1 MQLTQKE
8 TTLLKDLKGQEK
20 LCVEKYT
27 KYASSALDQ
36 QLKELFTSIANVE
49 QQHLNTITQIENGTV
64 PQSNSGSAQT
74 VKATFSSNYGMGD
87 TPDKQADCYLCSD
100 LLADEKHVSGL
111 YNTCIF
117 EFNDKQI
124 RETLNHIQKEEQEHG
139 KAIYDYMSANNM
151 YSWLFLAY
159 PNLKQNP
166 TQYESGFETY

>member
-8 TTLLKDLKGQEK
+8 TSLLKDLKGQEK

-27 KYASSALDQ
+27 KYASSALDP

-49 QQHLNTITQIENGTV
+49 QQHLNTISQIESGSM
-64 PQSNSGSAQT
+64 PQANSGSSQT
-74 VKATFSSNYGMGD
+74 VKTSFTSNYGMGD

-111 YNTCIF
+111 YNICIF
-117 EFNDKQI
+117 EFNDKQL
-124 RETLNHIQKEEQEHG
+124 RDTLNHIQKEEQEHG

-151 YSWLFLAY
+151 YS
-159 PNLKQNP
+159 
-166 TQYESGFETY
+166 

>member
-8 TTLLKDLKGQEK
+8 TTLLKDLKSQEK

-27 KYASSALDQ
+27 KYASLALDP

-49 QQHLNTITQIENGTV
+49 QQHLNTISSIEQGNM
-64 PQSNSGSAQT
+64 PSSNSGSSQT
-74 VKATFSSNYGMGD
+74 VKTSFTSNYGMGD

-117 EFNDKQI
+117 EFADKTV
-124 RETLNHIQKEEQEHG
+124 RDTLNHIQKEEQEHG
-139 KAIYDYMSANNM
+139 KAIYDYMSTNNM
-151 YSWLFLAY
+151 YS
-159 PNLKQNP
+159 
-166 TQYESGFETY
+166 

>member
-8 TTLLKDLKGQEK
+8 TSLLKDLKSQEK

-27 KYASSALDQ
+27 KYASNALDP

-49 QQHLNTITQIENGTV
+49 QQHLNTISQIEQGNSPSG
-64 PQSNSGSAQT
+64 QSGGSSQT
-74 VKATFSSNYGMGD
+74 VKTVFTSNYGMGD

-117 EFNDKQI
+117 EFSDTTL
-124 RETLNHIQKEEQEHG
+124 RDTLNHIQKEEQEHG
-139 KAIYDYMSANNM
+139 KAIYDYMSINNM
-151 YSWLFLAY
+151 YS
-159 PNLKQNP
+159 
-166 TQYESGFETY
+166 

>member
-8 TTLLKDLKGQEK
+8 TDLLKDLKGQEK

-27 KYASSALDQ
+27 KYASNALDP

-49 QQHLNTITQIENGTV
+49 QQHLNTISQIESGNM
-64 PQSNSGSAQT
+64 PSSQSGGGSQT
-74 VKATFSSNYGMGD
+74 VKSTFTETYGLGD

-117 EFNDKQI
+117 EFKDTVL
-124 RETLNHIQKEEQEHG
+124 RDTLNHIQKEEQQHG

-151 YSWLFLAY
+151 YS
-159 PNLKQNP
+159 
-166 TQYESGFETY
+166 

>member
-8 TTLLKDLKGQEK
+8 TSLLKDLKSQEK

-27 KYASSALDQ
+27 KYASNALDP

-49 QQHLNTITQIENGTV
+49 QQHLNTISAIEQGNN
-64 PQSNSGSAQT
+64 PSAPAGSSQT
-74 VKATFSSNYGMGD
+74 VKTTFTSNYGMGD

-117 EFNDKQI
+117 EFTDKTL
-124 RETLNHIQKEEQEHG
+124 RDTLNHIQKEEQEHG
-139 KAIYDYMSANNM
+139 KAIYDYMSTNNM
-151 YSWLFLAY
+151 YS
-159 PNLKQNP
+159 
-166 TQYESGFETY
+166 

>member
-8 TTLLKDLKGQEK
+8 TDLLKDLKGQEK

-27 KYASSALDQ
+27 KYASSALDP

-49 QQHLNTITQIENGTV
+49 QQHLNTISQIE
-64 PQSNSGSAQT
+64 SGSTPSSQSGSSQT
-74 VKATFSSNYGMGD
+74 VKSTFTSNYGLGD

-117 EFNDKQI
+117 EFSDVTL
-124 RETLNHIQKEEQEHG
+124 RDTLNHIQKEEQQHG
-139 KAIYDYMSANNM
+139 KAIYDYMTANNM
-151 YSWLFLAY
+151 YS
-159 PNLKQNP
+159 
-166 TQYESGFETY
+166 